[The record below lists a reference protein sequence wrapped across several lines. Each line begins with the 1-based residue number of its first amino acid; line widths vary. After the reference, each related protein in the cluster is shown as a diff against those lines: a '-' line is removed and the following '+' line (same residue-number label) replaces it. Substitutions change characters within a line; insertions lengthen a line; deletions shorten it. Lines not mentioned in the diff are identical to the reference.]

1 MHIYPILDQSGVSL
15 TENSI
20 IVKGTLLCK
29 LSSEFLLV
37 INRSF
42 QQQVIGASV
51 LIVAQIYLLICPS
64 ACLKCVYLLVLFGT
78 INLFIWYYSSI
89 HLFIQYYPSIWFYR
103 YISIYLVLS
112 ISPSGTACLSGTNNL
127 YIRYHMYRSI
137 YSSIHP
143 SIDISDTFYL
153 VLFIQLSSI
162 YRVLSMYP
170 SIHHPLYTIH
180 KYNAIY
186 LLTIH
191 PSLNFSG
198 TMYFFVSISHQFVQ
212 FHPSNL

>member
-1 MHIYPILDQSGVSL
+1 MHIYPILDHSGVSL

-29 LSSEFLLV
+29 ISSEFLLV

-42 QQQVIGASV
+42 QQQVI
-51 LIVAQIYLLICPS
+51 IVAQIYLLICPS
-64 ACLKCVYLLVLFGT
+64 AFLKRVYLLVLFGT

-112 ISPSGTACLSGTNNL
+112 INPSGTACLSGTNNL

-143 SIDISDTFYL
+143 QIYPILSIWFYSSSYH
-153 VLFIQLSSI
+153 LSI
-162 YRVLSMYP
+162 VYYP
-170 SIHHPLYTIH
+170 C
-180 KYNAIY
+180 
-186 LLTIH
+186 IH
-191 PSLNFSG
+191 PSI
-198 TMYFFVSISHQFVQ
+198 THFVLFTNLMLSIF
-212 FHPSNL
+212 